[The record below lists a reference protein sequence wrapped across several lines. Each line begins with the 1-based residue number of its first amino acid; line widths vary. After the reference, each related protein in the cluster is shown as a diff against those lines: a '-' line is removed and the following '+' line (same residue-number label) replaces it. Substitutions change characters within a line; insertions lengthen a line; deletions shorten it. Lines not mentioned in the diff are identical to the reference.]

1 MSTDA
6 KQDAD
11 AVTDTLFVD
20 TSFDIQVCTDDGRLL
35 NEFTLTGNDDKVT
48 TLKFAE
54 HHVRVGFSNYKG
66 EPLVIFL
73 SEETLTKFRQVQIK
87 VAAKEPTTHQATP
100 NDT

>member
-6 KQDAD
+6 KRNAD
-11 AVTDTLFVD
+11 ANAD

-35 NEFTLTGNDDKVT
+35 NEFTLTGKDDKVT
-48 TLKFAE
+48 TLKSAE
-54 HHVRVGFSNYKG
+54 DHVRLGFSNYKG
-66 EPLVIFL
+66 EPLVICL

-87 VAAKEPTTHQATP
+87 VAAKEPNTHQATR

>member
-6 KQDAD
+6 KRNAD
-11 AVTDTLFVD
+11 ANADTSFVD

-48 TLKFAE
+48 TLKSAE
-54 HHVRVGFSNYKG
+54 RHVRRGLSNYKG
-66 EPLVIFL
+66 DPLVIFL
-73 SEETLTKFRQVQIK
+73 SEQTPTKFRQVQIQ
-87 VAAKEPTTHQATP
+87 VAAKEPNTHQATR